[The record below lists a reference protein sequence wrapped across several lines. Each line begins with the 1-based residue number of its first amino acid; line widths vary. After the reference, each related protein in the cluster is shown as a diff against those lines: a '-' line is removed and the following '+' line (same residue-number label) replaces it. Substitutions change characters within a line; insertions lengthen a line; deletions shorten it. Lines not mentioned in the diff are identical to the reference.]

1 MELKTDKDRDL
12 QKFYNAVEKAKA
24 KHLKALGL
32 NTSVEIMAETGR
44 PNADTIQ
51 YFITT
56 HEGKKKLLI
65 KAKLTYKPFFEI
77 KRYKL

>member
-12 QKFYNAVEKAKA
+12 QKFYNEVGKAIT
-24 KHLKALGL
+24 KHLKVL
-32 NTSVEIMAETGR
+32 NIDSDNEISAETGR

-56 HEGKKKLLI
+56 PEGKKKLLI

-77 KRYKL
+77 KRYKI